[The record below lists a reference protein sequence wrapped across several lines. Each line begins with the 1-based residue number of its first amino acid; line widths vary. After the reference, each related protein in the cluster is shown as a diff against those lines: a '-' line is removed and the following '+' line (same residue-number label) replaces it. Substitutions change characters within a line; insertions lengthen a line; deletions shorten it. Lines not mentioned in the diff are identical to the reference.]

1 MTDPRERDHRRRWLR
16 KAGAACL
23 AGCAAMLLPRLA
35 PAAAEPWPTRP
46 VRIVIPLAAGSSG
59 DVLARLLAQRL
70 EGMWKQPVIV
80 ENRPG
85 AGGVIG
91 TEYVVNATDGHTL
104 LLGTQSSI
112 LPKFTTK
119 NLKFDPTTDLV
130 PVYKIINYQLVVAT
144 NDGTAGK
151 AKTMRGLVDL
161 SRRDPGGLF
170 FAGTGRTSIFNLT
183 MALLNKSLGMKYA
196 PLDFNSVTAMN
207 MAVMRD
213 DAQFLVNTPSSM
225 KSQMEAGKLRP
236 MAAISAERY
245 ADLPNVPT
253 LSEAVGY
260 KGYLPLLWS
269 GIFVPKSTPP
279 AVVDRIARDLRA
291 LTVDEQ
297 FKSLVESRLS
307 GRMVASSPGA
317 FAQQLNEE
325 VSVWKALFAELNYQ
339 PE

>member
-1 MTDPRERDHRRRWLR
+1 M
-16 KAGAACL
+16 
-23 AGCAAMLLPRLA
+23 
-35 PAAAEPWPTRP
+35 
-46 VRIVIPLAAGSSG
+46 
-59 DVLARLLAQRL
+59 
-70 EGMWKQPVIV
+70 
-80 ENRPG
+80 
-85 AGGVIG
+85 IG

-130 PVYKIINYQLVVAT
+130 PVYKVINYQLVVAA
-144 NDGTAGK
+144 NDDTAGK

-161 SRRDPGGLF
+161 SRRGSDGLF

-196 PLDFNSVTAMN
+196 PIDFNSVTAMN

-245 ADLPNVPT
+245 ADLPSVPT

-260 KGYLPLLWS
+260 KGYLPLLWA
-269 GIFVPKSTPP
+269 GMFVPKSTPP

-291 LTVDEQ
+291 CRQTRNQEYGGVAPERQHGGVVTGRVLPPTEGRGRGMERPLRRTQ
-297 FKSLVESRLS
+297 LS
-307 GRMVASSPGA
+307 AGVRSHA
-317 FAQQLNEE
+317 
-325 VSVWKALFAELNYQ
+325 
-339 PE
+339 